1 MRIKLA
7 SIPIADYDKALAF
20 YTDILGFVKKQDILL
35 APGVRWLTVVSPAEP
50 NGTELLLEPNAEY
63 PAMKALKESLMQDG
77 IPYTAF
83 QVDDV
88 QGEYARMKALGAEF
102 TMEPTNMGT
111 TTVAILND
119 TCGNLI
125 QIFQMNG

>member
-1 MRIKLA
+1 MKVR
-7 SIPIADYDKALAF
+7 ALNIRPFA
-20 YTDILGFVKKQDILL
+20 
-35 APGVRWLTVVSPAEP
+35 A
-50 NGTELLLEPNAEY
+50 NGHFFLYYRSFFSLSSYPNAEY

-77 IPYTAF
+77 IPYTAL

-102 TMEPTNMGT
+102 MMEPTNMGT
-111 TTVAILND
+111 TTVAILNH

-125 QIFQMNG
+125 QIF